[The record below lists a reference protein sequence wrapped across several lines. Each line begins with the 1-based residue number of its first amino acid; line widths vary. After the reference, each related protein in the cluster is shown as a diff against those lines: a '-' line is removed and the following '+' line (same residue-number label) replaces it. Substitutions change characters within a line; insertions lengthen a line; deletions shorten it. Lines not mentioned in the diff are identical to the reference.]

1 VATRVTDLRTEG
13 DYRVLDDRLLVLDF
27 QAGQPQA
34 FVEIHRRYGPL
45 AKHVCSRFLPN
56 RHDADEAFQETMIR
70 VFQGLHRFNGQYALQ
85 PWIARIATNVSLDQ
99 IRTRARRPQ
108 VEDSIE
114 DHEHGD
120 PADGPE
126 EMVERLV
133 ERDLVISV
141 LSGLPESHRTALVL
155 REMEGR
161 SHKEIALALDITPA
175 QAKALIHRA
184 KGSFRRR
191 WLLAVTERG
200 GLAGIA
206 LLPLIWMLR
215 VADGARR
222 IADKVGGQATQVAQ
236 AATPELVTSAASSPA
251 TVSAA
256 ASMTERVVAAGMTIL
271 VAGGVTV
278 GAATIVK
285 SRGDREQ
292 GQRAEAPAAVVVPV
306 VTESPA
312 AEPSPTAVGP
322 ERVEPS
328 RTKPPKEE
336 PEDPGTVVVP
346 PVEDPAETPAEDPS
360 PGADPSPSDDPS
372 TSPTPDPTVVP
383 APAWSYAFTVSTE
396 SVESCDCPASSYS
409 GPPRVER
416 GDGGFRF
423 SRVIT
428 GAAVDAVGD
437 PTWPFYLLQEAQVGP
452 SVAGGGSLEYRFGLG
467 SGAGEFLYG
476 GAAGLVETVEHEN
489 GSTTYRFEGT
499 YSLSSPS
506 TPLAGL
512 PFRGFVAASVSVW
525 EDGTFYA
532 GSFSLTEAEPE
543 TPAEQPSP
551 ASVVI

>member
-108 VEDSIE
+108 VEDGTIE
-114 DHEHGD
+114 DHERGD

-133 ERDLVISV
+133 ERDLIISV
-141 LSGLPESHRTALVL
+141 LAGLPETHRTALVL

-161 SHKEIALALDITPA
+161 SHKEIAVALDITPA

-184 KGSFRRR
+184 KGSFRRN
-191 WLLAVTERG
+191 WLLAITEKG
-200 GLAGIA
+200 GLAGMA

-222 IADKVGGQATQVAQ
+222 IVDKVGGQATQVAQ

-278 GAATIVK
+278 GAATIVRD
-285 SRGDREQ
+285 RGDREQ
-292 GQRAEAPAAVVVPV
+292 GNRVAPVVASPAAPDTSAPEVLAPVVAPSPEEQPRVKPKPADEDPSTVPEPEVVPPV
-306 VTESPA
+306 VDPSESPG
-312 AEPSPTAVGP
+312 AEPSPST
-322 ERVEPS
+322 
-328 RTKPPKEE
+328 
-336 PEDPGTVVVP
+336 
-346 PVEDPAETPAEDPS
+346 DPS
-360 PGADPSPSDDPS
+360 PTEPSPDPS
-372 TSPTPDPTVVP
+372 TEPSPTIPP
-383 APAWSYAFTVSTE
+383 APAWTFAFTSNTE
-396 SVESCDCPASSYS
+396 SIETCGCGGSPTAQTQIRPAD
-409 GPPRVER
+409 
-416 GDGGFRF
+416 DGGFRF
-423 SRVIT
+423 SQVIN
-428 GAAVDAVGD
+428 GAALDASGD
-437 PTWPFYLLQEAQVGP
+437 EAWPFFLMQEGAV
-452 SVAGGGSLEYRFGLG
+452 VRTAGGELDPATSLLEYRFGLQ
-467 SGAGEFLYG
+467 SGAGTHLYY
-476 GAAGLVETVEHEN
+476 GAATLTEAVERED
-489 GSTTYRFEGT
+489 GSTLYRFEGT
-499 YSLSSPS
+499 FNLSEATASA
-506 TPLAGL
+506 AGL
-512 PFRGFVAASVSVW
+512 PSRGTVAATIEVW
-525 EDGTFYA
+525 QDGTIYG
-532 GSFSLTEAEPE
+532 GSLSLDEI
-543 TPAEQPSP
+543 PA
-551 ASVVI
+551 